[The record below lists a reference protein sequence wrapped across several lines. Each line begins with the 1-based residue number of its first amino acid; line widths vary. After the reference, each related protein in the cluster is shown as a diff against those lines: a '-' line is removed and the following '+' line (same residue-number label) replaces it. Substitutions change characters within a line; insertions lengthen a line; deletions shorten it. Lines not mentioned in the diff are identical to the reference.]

1 MLSATRRKLLFALV
15 VALCVI
21 LVAVG
26 ASQIKQAMLFAR
38 LSDTEKKIVGAWS
51 WTYLEGVGRM
61 IFTADHRVKEG
72 FPPEGPNKP
81 AIRDRDFTYL
91 LSGTWH
97 VEGDVLVTDIN
108 NQLFLDRAGR
118 RGFLNWLFSD
128 PPPQKFE
135 FDRKVRREK
144 ILSIDDKK
152 IVFEGDHS
160 ALERVHR

>member
-1 MLSATRRKLLFALV
+1 MLNTRRRLSAALV
-15 VALCVI
+15 IALCVV
-21 LVAVG
+21 LVAVV
-26 ASQIKQAMLFAR
+26 ASQIRRAVVFGR

-51 WTYLEGVGRM
+51 WTYIEGVGRM

-72 FPPEGPNKP
+72 FPPEDPNKP

-91 LSGTWH
+91 LSGMWH

-108 NQLFLDRAGR
+108 NQLLLDLAGR

-128 PPPQKFE
+128 PPPQKPE
-135 FDRKVRREK
+135 FDRKIRREK
-144 ILSIDDKK
+144 ILSIDDKR
-152 IVFEGDHS
+152 IVFEGGHS